1 MKSKVASEEEWTRS
15 VSCVNDSV
23 QLIIPIYVDFKMTRF
38 IAAYHDSIYDTD
50 FDFVAGKSSLKKW
63 LPFGVFKYM
72 SKYETEF
79 RMIMFRKNTTVLA
92 VN

>member
-1 MKSKVASEEEWTRS
+1 MKSKVVSEEGWTRS

-50 FDFVAGKSSLKKW
+50 FDFVASKTSLKEW
-63 LPFGVFKYM
+63 LLFDVFKFM
-72 SKYETEF
+72 LKYETEF
-79 RMIMFRKNTTVLA
+79 RMIIFSKNTTVLA